1 MIMMKSLRYITA
13 LCALV
18 ALGACT
24 QDLTNVELGDN
35 TASSHKIVNTSTEA
49 NRGSIL
55 VRFAPEAESRLGE
68 VATRTAATRTGVVGV
83 DALLDEVG
91 GYSVEPIF
99 VVTEKNREKV
109 HAMGLHLWYE
119 LFFDNEA
126 DLDKVALRLAEVAE
140 VAVVQF
146 SQNIKRVAKPIT
158 ISARDVATRA
168 ATPQSNIPFNDPE
181 RHYQWHYDNLGYG
194 KCAVTG
200 SVSTGGLAKSRAVE
214 GADVNAVAAWK
225 LCAGD
230 PSIIV
235 AVSDE
240 GVCNEHEDLRENIW
254 VNTKEIAGNG
264 VDDDNNGFIDDV
276 YGYNF
281 AQRKATITWNNR
293 NDTGHGS
300 HVAGTVAAVNNNG
313 IGVCGIAGG
322 SGKGDGVRIMS
333 AQIFAGDVTTSTSQT
348 AKSIQYAA
356 DNGAVIMQCSWGF
369 GTGQIMT
376 DTQFGSQV
384 RAERDAIDYF
394 VANAGGE
401 NSPIDGGLVIF
412 AAGNS
417 IGNVAEYPGAY
428 KKCVSVS
435 AFAPSLKPA
444 YYTNYGP
451 GVDIAAPGGDQFYDW
466 EGCILST
473 TPNINLTEGLYSY
486 MQGTSMACPHVS
498 GVAALGL
505 SYAKKLGKKFTAEEF
520 RSMLLTAVN
529 DINPYMTG
537 GISFTDEEGSH
548 TLNYPDYANQMGAGY
563 VDALKL
569 LLQVEGTPYTTVVAG
584 KESVIDI
591 TPYFGDGTTAIK
603 LQLVTIS
610 DEDKQALDVTVTKL
624 ENNTIRFKC
633 NKIGSAEVT
642 VQAIVGGTSTSSNSQ
657 PSGVSVTKK
666 LVIISRA
673 NATSNGWL

>member
-1 MIMMKSLRYITA
+1 MLMKMKNLRYITA

-24 QDLTNVELGDN
+24 QDLTNVELGGDN
-35 TASSHKIVNTSTEA
+35 TSSHKVVNSSINA

-68 VATRTAATRTGVVGV
+68 VATRSAATRTGVSRV
-83 DALLDEVG
+83 DALLDEIG
-91 GYSVEPIF
+91 GYSVEPVF
-99 VVTEKNREKV
+99 VVTDKNREKV

-126 DLDKVALRLAEVAE
+126 DLDKVALRLADVAE

-146 SQNIKRVAKPIT
+146 SETIKRVAKPT
-158 ISARDVATRA
+158 ILSSTQPSTRA
-168 ATPQSNIPFNDPE
+168 TAQSNIPFNDPQ

-200 SVSTGGLAKSRAVE
+200 SVSTGGISKTRAVE

-235 AVSDE
+235 AVNDE
-240 GVCNEHEDLRENIW
+240 GLYYEHEDLAENIW

-264 VDDDNNGFIDDV
+264 IDDDNNGYIDDI

-281 AQRKATITWNNR
+281 AERKGNITWNNR

-300 HVAGTVAAVNNNG
+300 HVAGTIAAVNNNG

-322 SGKGDGVRIMS
+322 SGKGDGVRVMS
-333 AQIFAGDVTTSTSQT
+333 TQIFAGDKGSSTSQT
-348 AKSIQYAA
+348 AKSIQYGA

-369 GTGQIMT
+369 GTGEFIN
-376 DTQFGSQV
+376 DSQFGSAV
-384 RAERDAIDYF
+384 KIEKEAIDYF

-417 IGNVAEYPGAY
+417 IGDMAEYPGAY

-451 GVDIAAPGGDQFYDW
+451 GVDIAAPGGDFFYGD
-466 EGCILST
+466 EAGILST
-473 TPNINLTEGLYSY
+473 TPNIALTEGLYSY

-505 SYAKKLGKKFTAEEF
+505 SYAKKLGKKFTADEF
-520 RSMLLTAVN
+520 RSMLLTSVN

-537 GISFTDEEGSH
+537 RISFTDYDGSY
-548 TLNYPDYANQMGAGY
+548 TLTFSDYANQMGSGY

-569 LLQVEGTPYTTVVAG
+569 LLQVEGTPYTSVVAG
-584 KESVIDI
+584 QESVIDI
-591 TPYFGDGTTAIK
+591 APYFGDGTTAIK
-603 LQLVTIS
+603 FQLATVS
-610 DEDKQALDVTVTKL
+610 DEDKQTLGITKAEL
-624 ENNTIRFKC
+624 EGNSLRFKC
-633 NKIGSAEVT
+633 DNIGSAEVT
-642 VQAIVGGTSTSSNSQ
+642 IQALVGGTSTSSNST
-657 PSGVSVTKK
+657 PPGVTVIKK

-673 NATSNGWL
+673 QATSNGWL